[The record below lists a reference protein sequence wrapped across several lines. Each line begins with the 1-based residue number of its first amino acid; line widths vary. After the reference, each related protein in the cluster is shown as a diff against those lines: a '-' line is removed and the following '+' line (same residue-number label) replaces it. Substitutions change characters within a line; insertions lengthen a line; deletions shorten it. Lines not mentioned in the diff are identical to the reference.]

1 MIEPGNDKMT
11 VIRQCDLL
19 GLCRASY
26 YYESVRDDSHNQL
39 IMNLID
45 EQFTKTP
52 FYGVP
57 RITECLRNKGY
68 EVNHKRI
75 RRLMRKMGL
84 EAIYPK
90 KKLSKAH
97 PDHKI

>member
-1 MIEPGNDKMT
+1 MIELRHDKIT
-11 VIRQCDLL
+11 VSRQCDLL

-26 YYESVRDDSHNQL
+26 YYESVRDDSYNQL
-39 IMNLID
+39 IMNLIN

-57 RITECLRNKGY
+57 RITECLRNKGH
-68 EVNHKRI
+68 EVDHKRI

-84 EAIYPK
+84 EAI
-90 KKLSKAH
+90 
-97 PDHKI
+97 